1 MSSFPDAFSSVDV
14 NQLADALLPLGF
26 SDGDDDV
33 LMKIVSSYKEIPPV
47 IKESC
52 KKILA
57 IMDAVDGE
65 EVGADLE
72 SNAGPATIV

>member
-1 MSSFPDAFSSVDV
+1 
-14 NQLADALLPLGF
+14 
-26 SDGDDDV
+26 
-33 LMKIVSSYKEIPPV
+33 MKIVNSYEEIPPV

-65 EVGADLE
+65 EMVARSEPYASQPAAVG
-72 SNAGPATIV
+72 